1 MTNSFKTIALMG
13 RGADPR
19 VATTMLGL
27 TRYLGERDI
36 RVLVADELELDLPG
50 TLERVPESG
59 LAEQADL
66 VIAIG
71 GDGTMLYA
79 SHLVASHEVPILGIN
94 RGRLGFLADV
104 TPDAMLR
111 SLDDVLA
118 GNYSSEH
125 RLLLESTIE
134 DAEEAPPAALALNDV
149 VVQKSELGRML
160 EFETYV
166 DGVYVNSHSS
176 DGMIVASPT
185 GSTAYALSCNGP
197 IIQPSLPALAL
208 VPISPHTLSDRPIV
222 IPAEQTVTL
231 RLLERRGTRAQ
242 VICDGRVTGQLEA
255 GKELRIRA
263 ADKRLRLIHPPG
275 YDYYRILRSK
285 LHWGRGSSGRPGTRK
300 ERN

>member
-19 VATTMLGL
+19 VATTMQGL
-27 TRYLGERDI
+27 MPYLSDRGI
-36 RVLVADELELDLPG
+36 QVLVADDLELDLASIV
-50 TLERVPESG
+50 RQVPEAE
-59 LAEQADL
+59 LAQQADL

-79 SHLVASHEVPILGIN
+79 SHLVASHEIPILGIN

-118 GNYSSEH
+118 GNFSSEH
-125 RLLLESTIE
+125 RLLLECIIE
-134 DAEEAPPAALALNDV
+134 DAGDEGPAALALNDV

-197 IIQPSLPALAL
+197 IIQPELPALAL

-242 VICDGRVTGQLEA
+242 VICDGRPEGQLEA
-255 GKELRIRA
+255 GSQLFVRA
-263 ADKRLRLIHPPG
+263 ASKRLRLIHPPG

>member
-1 MTNSFKTIALMG
+1 MG

-19 VATTMLGL
+19 VASTMQGL
-27 TRYLGERDI
+27 TPYLADRGLQ
-36 RVLVADELELDLPG
+36 VLVADDLGVDLDDKVG
-50 TLERVPESG
+50 RVPEAE
-59 LAEQADL
+59 LARKADL
-66 VIAIG
+66 VIAVG

-79 SHLVASHEVPILGIN
+79 SHLVARHDVPVLGIN

-111 SLDDVLA
+111 SLDEVLT
-118 GNYSSEH
+118 GNFSSED
-125 RLLLESTIE
+125 RLLLECVL
-134 DAEEAPPAALALNDV
+134 EEPASDNEPSLALNDV
-149 VVQKSELGRML
+149 VVQKSEPGRML

-166 DGVYVNSHSS
+166 DDVYVNSHSS

-197 IIQPSLPALAL
+197 IIQPELQALAL

-222 IPAEQTVTL
+222 IPAEQRVTL
-231 RLLERRGTRAQ
+231 RLLERRGTSAQ
-242 VICDGRVTGQLEA
+242 VICDGRPTGQLDA
-255 GKELRIRA
+255 GGQLGIKA
-263 ADKRLRLIHPPG
+263 ASRRLKLIHPPG